1 MGRRLDSNVVLIGMP
16 GVGKSTVGVLLAKAL
31 SRDFVDTDVRIQLRE
46 GRMLQAIIDAEG
58 IEAFQVLEERHVLN
72 LMCQNTVIAT
82 GGSVVYSKPAMDHL
96 RAGGFV
102 IHLWLPLDV
111 LEQRLVDTKSR
122 GLVIGPGQT
131 IEQLYHE
138 RLPLYRREADIT
150 VECNGM
156 TQDQVVGQVLDMLKR
171 HALQ

>member
-31 SRDFVDTDVRIQLRE
+31 SREFVDTDVRIQVRE
-46 GRMLQAIIDAEG
+46 GRMLQEIIDSEG
-58 IEAFQVLEERHVLN
+58 LDAFQALEERHVLN
-72 LMCQNTVIAT
+72 LMCQNTVVAT
-82 GGSVVYSKPAMDHL
+82 GGSVVYSKPAMEHL

-102 IHLWLPLDV
+102 IHLSLPLGV

-138 RLPLYRREADIT
+138 RMPLYERECDIT
-150 VECNGM
+150 MECEGM
-156 TQDQVVGQVLDMLKR
+156 TQDEVVGQVLEALRR
-171 HALQ
+171 HVV